1 MEFLIKNWK
10 GILIAFLLSGL
21 VFIIFDW
28 SKQAAHIDSLEGSL
42 DDKMTEIDAKNT
54 EIRELQDK
62 VRTYAEQQVEFEKS
76 LAEARKKQ
84 QQISAQ
90 FSKELNRLRNQP
102 VPQDCKAATDW
113 AIENKDE
120 LLWPK

>member
-21 VFIIFDW
+21 AFIIFDW
-28 SKQAAHIDSLEGSL
+28 SKQSAQIKSLEGSL
-42 DDKMTEIDAKNT
+42 DDKVTEIETKKT

-62 VRTYAEQQVEFEKS
+62 VRTYAEQQLEFEKS

-84 QQISAQ
+84 KQISDQ
-90 FSKELNRLRNQP
+90 FNKELNRLRNQP
-102 VPQDCKAATDW
+102 VPQDCRAATDW